1 MSCNY
6 QCWLSD
12 ELFCVPAFSQDEI
25 PYFVPAG
32 CQERV
37 EGGFHPNREEEEKRN
52 EGGNYFIY
60 LLRCWR
66 ESRCGKLLARGGIT
80 ASMVGLVCC

>member
-12 ELFCVPAFSQDEI
+12 ELFCLPAFSQDEI

-32 CQERV
+32 CQEWV
-37 EGGFHPNREEEEKRN
+37 DWGFHPNREEGKKGN

-60 LLRCWR
+60 LSRCWR
-66 ESRCGKLLARGGIT
+66 ESRCGKLLARGQIT
-80 ASMVGLVCC
+80 PSMLGLICC